1 MFVSKNE
8 MEQHRT
14 NHADRYNGIED
25 SIPGTRSY
33 HQFVPL
39 SRDRVGAKRCSDDEQ
54 FACTHDFNA
63 VFCLDEEILVGSYVA
78 VIYDQSWWVGLIIE
92 KNDEESDVKVKFMH
106 PKGPSMFYHW
116 PQRDD
121 FCYIPFN
128 CILKIIDVPMSTGT
142 GRNYS
147 IKEEESIVQKCNIF
161 MKNQ

>member
-54 FACTHDFNA
+54 FACTHDFNIS
-63 VFCLDEEILVGSYVA
+63 VCLLIPRIKFCPRDANLPFILERDQFPIRLSFSITINKSQAQIFEKVA
-78 VIYDQSWWVGLIIE
+78 II
-92 KNDEESDVKVKFMH
+92 S
-106 PKGPSMFYHW
+106 S
-116 PQRDD
+116 
-121 FCYIPFN
+121 
-128 CILKIIDVPMSTGT
+128 
-142 GRNYS
+142 
-147 IKEEESIVQKCNIF
+147 
-161 MKNQ
+161 